1 MSLFVPPIYG
11 LADRM
16 NITTLNR
23 LAARPDVIDVYR
35 VTVYSMNQ
43 KVRNSVATLYHQ
55 TRQVYRLEIVYE
67 GLFDHKPL
75 AHPVSTSDYEAFVDA
90 LRRVQFDSLSDQQGL
105 PLHNPIFWLLER
117 AAGTYQKGVLFSP
130 QKPEKPYSTLVNAID
145 AYLSEAVREV
155 TLL

>member
-16 NITTLNR
+16 NLTPLMQ

-35 VTVYSMNQ
+35 VIVYSMDQ

-55 TRQVYRLEIVYE
+55 TRQKHHLEVVYE
-67 GLFDHKPL
+67 GLFEHKPL
-75 AHPVSTSDYEAFVDA
+75 HHAVDESDYESFVGA
-90 LRRVQFDSLSDQQGL
+90 LRHVKFDSLRDQQDL
-105 PLHNPIFWLLER
+105 PLHNSIFWLLER

-145 AYLSEAVREV
+145 AYLPEAIREV
-155 TLL
+155 TL